1 MASGVRATLPVF
13 ATAVVFSFF
22 INSLLLVSPLYMLQI
37 YDRVITSR
45 SQITLLSLTVLA
57 AILIGVYAALETLRS
72 RLLVRAGLLF
82 DEKIAEPVFHAV
94 HRGNLRQPGA
104 NHAQA
109 LRDVDTVRE
118 FLTGAGLAA
127 VGVAAAQLPARQAR
141 AAAGL

>member
-1 MASGVRATLPVF
+1 MIV
-13 ATAVVFSFF
+13 
-22 INSLLLVSPLYMLQI
+22 LLS
-37 YDRVITSR
+37 SR
-45 SQITLLSLTVLA
+45 SETTLLSLTVLA

-82 DEKIAEPVFHAV
+82 DEKIADPVFNAV

-118 FLTGAGLAA
+118 FLTGAGLIALCDA
-127 VGVAAAQLPARQAR
+127 PWFPLFVSPPFCCIPGSVSLPSGPAP
-141 AAAGL
+141 LH